1 MTQARLTQDRSNQ
14 EASRR
19 GSTNP
24 SPLRRKILI
33 VDDDA
38 VIRTL
43 LVDVLTDPTYQLD
56 TANNGADAIEKLERQ
71 YFDLVVTDMVMPKAN
86 GLDVLLASKRL
97 EPNRPVIIVTGFP
110 SVATAVKL
118 ASLGAADYVT
128 KPFDVDLIRITV
140 AKVLAQHDFA
150 QSRLR
155 GGEHSLPASSAGT
168 PGLYDSTIFNQ
179 LLEKEI
185 ARSRLRDRRFCLMVA
200 EFDGFEKAMLGA
212 SSDHREA
219 RIGLLFEAVR
229 RHIRPGD
236 YVGRT
241 ESEQLSVILPE
252 TSQAE
257 ATRVCGRVS
266 SVDITG
272 LGIVATAVSFPEDA
286 ADGETLRSRATTAIQ
301 AARSGTV

>member
-1 MTQARLTQDRSNQ
+1 MTPPRLTQ
-14 EASRR
+14 EGGRR
-19 GSTNP
+19 GSANANT
-24 SPLRRKILI
+24 LRRRILI

-43 LVDVLTDPTYQLD
+43 LVDVLTDPGYQLD
-56 TANNGADAIEKLERQ
+56 TASNGADAIDKLERQ

-97 EPNRPVIIVTGFP
+97 EPDRPVVIVTAFP

-140 AKVLAQHDFA
+140 AKVLALHDFA
-150 QSRLR
+150 KRGHRDEDRRLQA
-155 GGEHSLPASSAGT
+155 GSKGT
-168 PGLYDSTIFNQ
+168 PSPYDSTIFSQ

-185 ARSRLRDRRFCLMVA
+185 ARSRLGNHRFSLIVA

-212 SSDHREA
+212 SSNHRGQ
-219 RIGLLFEAVR
+219 RSDLLFEAVR

-236 YVGRT
+236 HVGQT

-252 TSQAE
+252 TIPVE
-257 ATRVCGRVS
+257 ATRLCERIS
-266 SVDITG
+266 SDEVTG
-272 LGIVATAVSFPEDA
+272 HGIIAAAVSFPEDA
-286 ADGETLRSRATTAIQ
+286 SDAETLASRASAAIQ
-301 AARSGTV
+301 VARSGAAS